1 MLTHEH
7 LDMTPILRLRSSL
20 LIFISITVLSPS
32 TITTCC
38 CNGFAFQLPQI
49 KLPWDNNNA
58 ASSTTST
65 SFNKKSP
72 ILPNDKIVIFGGTGG
87 VGQLVTRKLLARAN
101 KSYKVTVVARNV
113 ESAKEVLTT
122 SDENEDGELNFA
134 QLNLV
139 GDNKATADELKAA
152 MDGAS
157 GIVISVGTT
166 AFPTKKWKDGNNPR
180 AIDDEAV
187 CRIANV
193 AADIPTLRR
202 IV

>member
-1 MLTHEH
+1 MDH
-7 LDMTPILRLRSSL
+7 DANILRLRSSL
-20 LIFISITVLSPS
+20 LIFISITVLSSS
-32 TITTCC
+32 TITTC

-49 KLPWDNNNA
+49 KLPWDNE
-58 ASSTTST
+58 ASSTST
-65 SFNKKSP
+65 SSNKKSP

-101 KSYKVTVVARNV
+101 KSYKITVIARNV

-122 SDENEDGELNFA
+122 SDDEDEDGELNFA

-139 GDNKATADELKAA
+139 GDNKATADELKVA